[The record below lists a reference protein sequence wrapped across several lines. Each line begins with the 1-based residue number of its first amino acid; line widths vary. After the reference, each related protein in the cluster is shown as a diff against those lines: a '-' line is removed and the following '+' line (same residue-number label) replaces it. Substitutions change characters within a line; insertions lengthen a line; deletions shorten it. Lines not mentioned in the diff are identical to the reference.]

1 MADLSS
7 ARRASQLSGSSKPIF
22 EKMQDTQFSTRT
34 ILAHTLYPKASSDLL
49 GFIQPLGEILD
60 GNLLGIDANRFCP
73 TMKVFITSHYDE
85 LEKHFPEQRLFEI
98 DIRQSTQTSD
108 NVNPELACKYVSSA
122 SEARAVKPK
131 DFFEVIRSAL
141 PDSNNRTLTLSFRPS
156 TTYIFVDDGGDV
168 YGPLKW
174 VEQPSSDGSINIRL
188 DFIDAPLP
196 SVKLVPYQIYRIDS
210 KAAAALCTLSAD
222 RGTERAILQGLSV
235 VKQASFFD
243 YASDDEV
250 VRYCSKLASEN
261 NAKIIEKSKFDNLSA
276 LLKKNA
282 KLDVPLIRSRLSRL
296 SDVVKTTTEIQDLVV
311 DDIATYLNSD
321 AGQGIVSAYVR
332 KNEDRYLGKLKD
344 EREKELNS
352 ILESKVAEI
361 RLNESR
367 LKDLGETKKQLSDE
381 VQALVEKAKQGV
393 NLESAYADADAQ
405 LKDKRKELDR
415 LEEYIKAKAGLV
427 DNLVTIENIEEKLT
441 AMKYQEQ
448 AQWKTQE
455 SLRTVTAELKSEL
468 QKHDDALRKRLT
480 DLRPF
485 VEAING
491 SFTPGEEPVREISVK
506 TWDAK
511 SNDATV
517 VRQRH
522 VIDVIQREFSTRG
535 REMEDW
541 EIANIVISTQQSF
554 TTFFAG
560 LPGVGKTSLCR
571 LIADVQG
578 IRSRLQEVSVARGW
592 TSQKDLIGFFNPLT
606 NRFQP
611 SSTGIY
617 TFLSALGKEKE
628 QSAAMAYILLDEANL
643 SPIEHY
649 WSAFMGMTD
658 GEGERSLMLGQ
669 DRMPIPENLRFLAT
683 INYDGTTEPLSPRVV
698 DRAPII
704 VLSPREVATAIHQS
718 EPETELHLPLPAEQ
732 MKELFGNAKGN
743 LPLED
748 AEASVLNKIKRTLL
762 DTDVTRG
769 KPISISPRKEL
780 AIRQYC
786 AKARGIMNAEND
798 FLALDI
804 AVLQHILP
812 LVRGSGAKFAKRLDA
827 LKRELEVGGLPKSA
841 EYAAR
846 MLASG
851 EADLHTYDFF
861 CW

>member
-1 MADLSS
+1 
-7 ARRASQLSGSSKPIF
+7 
-22 EKMQDTQFSTRT
+22 MQDIQFSTRT

-49 GFIQPLGEILD
+49 GFIQPLGELIE
-60 GNLLGIDANRFCP
+60 GNLAGIDQDRFCP
-73 TMKVFITSHYDE
+73 TMKVFITSRYDE
-85 LEKHFPEQRLFEI
+85 LEKQFPEQRLFEI

-108 NVNPELACKYVSSA
+108 NVNPEYACKYVSSA
-122 SEARAVKPK
+122 SEARPVKPK
-131 DFFEVIRSAL
+131 DYFEVIHLPL
-141 PDSNNRTLTLSFRPS
+141 PDNNNRTVTLSFRPS
-156 TTYIFVDDGGDV
+156 TTYIFVDDGTNT

-174 VEQPSSDGSINIRL
+174 VELPSLDGNINIRL

-196 SVKLVPYQIYRIDS
+196 SVKLVTYQIYRVDS
-210 KAAAALCTLSAD
+210 KAAGEHCTISND
-222 RGTERAILQGLSV
+222 RGNERAILRGLSV
-235 VKQASFFD
+235 IKQASFFD

-250 VRYCSKLASEN
+250 VRFCSKLASEHN
-261 NAKIIEKSKFDNLSA
+261 PKIVEKSKFDNLSA
-276 LLKKNA
+276 LLKKNP
-282 KLDVPLIRSRLSRL
+282 KLDVPLIRQRLSRL
-296 SDVVKTTTEIQDLVV
+296 SDIVKTTTEIQDVV
-311 DDIATYLNSD
+311 VADIANYLNSD
-321 AGQGIVSAYVR
+321 AGQGIVSAFVR
-332 KNEDRYLGKLKD
+332 KNEERYLGKLRD
-344 EREKELNS
+344 ERERELNT

-361 RLNESR
+361 RLSEAR
-367 LKDLGETKKQLSDE
+367 LKDLGETKKQLNDE
-381 VQALVEKAKQGV
+381 VQTLVEKAKQGV

-415 LEEYIKAKAGLV
+415 LEELVKSKAGLV

-448 AQWKTQE
+448 FQWKAQE
-455 SLRTVTAELKSEL
+455 SLRTTTAELKSEL

-491 SFTPGEEPVREISVK
+491 AFTPGEGPIREVSVK
-506 TWDAK
+506 TWDTK

-517 VRQRH
+517 VRQRN
-522 VIDVIQREFSTRG
+522 VIDVIQHELAARG
-535 REMEDW
+535 RDMDDW
-541 EIANIVISTQQSF
+541 EIANILISTQQSF

-606 NRFQP
+606 SRFQP

-617 TFLSALGKEKE
+617 SFLSALAKEKE
-628 QSAAMAYILLDEANL
+628 QNAAMAYILLDEANL

-669 DRMPIPENLRFLAT
+669 DRIQIPETLRFLAT

-704 VLSPREVATAIHQS
+704 VLSPRDIATVSSHNSS
-718 EPETELHLPLPAEQ
+718 EAEPHLPLSAEQ

-743 LPLED
+743 PPLED

-762 DTDVTRG
+762 DPDVTRG

-812 LVRGSGAKFAKRLDA
+812 LIRGSGAKFAKRLDT
-827 LKRELEVGGLPKSA
+827 LKRELEVGGLPNSA
-841 EYAAR
+841 EYTAR

>member
-1 MADLSS
+1 M
-7 ARRASQLSGSSKPIF
+7 
-22 EKMQDTQFSTRT
+22 
-34 ILAHTLYPKASSDLL
+34 
-49 GFIQPLGEILD
+49 
-60 GNLLGIDANRFCP
+60 
-73 TMKVFITSHYDE
+73 
-85 LEKHFPEQRLFEI
+85 
-98 DIRQSTQTSD
+98 
-108 NVNPELACKYVSSA
+108 
-122 SEARAVKPK
+122 
-131 DFFEVIRSAL
+131 
-141 PDSNNRTLTLSFRPS
+141 
-156 TTYIFVDDGGDV
+156 
-168 YGPLKW
+168 
-174 VEQPSSDGSINIRL
+174 
-188 DFIDAPLP
+188 P
-196 SVKLVPYQIYRIDS
+196 SVKLVPYQIYRADS
-210 KAAAALCTLSAD
+210 KAAAALCAFTVD
-222 RGTERAILQGLSV
+222 RGTARAILQGLSV
-235 VKQASFFD
+235 VKQANFFD

-276 LLKKNA
+276 LLKKSP

-296 SDVVKTTTEIQDLVV
+296 SDIVKTTTEIQDLVV
-311 DDIATYLNSD
+311 DDIAAYLNSE

-361 RLNESR
+361 RLNETR

-405 LKDKRKELDR
+405 LKDRRKELDR
-415 LEEYIKAKAGLV
+415 LEEHIRAKAGLV

-455 SLRTVTAELKSEL
+455 SLKAVTAELKSEL

-491 SFTPGEEPVREISVK
+491 SFTPGEEPIREITVK

-522 VIDVIQREFSTRG
+522 VIDVIQREFSARG

-611 SSTGIY
+611 ASTGIY

-704 VLSPREVATAIHQS
+704 VLSPREVASVIPQS
-718 EPETELHLPLPAEQ
+718 ALETELHVPLAAEQ
-732 MKELFGNAKGN
+732 MKELFGNAKAN

-769 KPISISPRKEL
+769 KPISISQRKEL

-827 LKRELEVGGLPKSA
+827 LKRELEVGGLPRSA